1 MAHGVASIYG
11 RDRANMMDRQ
21 LGTSEGTV
29 QAQPAAKELRGDGA
43 DNAVPEFDIDTIR
56 RRSKAQR

>member
-1 MAHGVASIYG
+1 
-11 RDRANMMDRQ
+11 MMDRQ

-56 RRSKAQR
+56 CRSKAQR